1 MDKNIDISMIKF
13 DEKGLVPAIIQ
24 EENGQVLMM
33 AYMNEESI
41 KKTIETGYTWFFS
54 RSRQKLWNK
63 GEESGNKQKVR
74 EISYDCD
81 GDTLLV
87 RVHQTGVACHT
98 GTYTCFSG
106 RKLVG
111 DEEKGVAVVPTCWHA
126 RV

>member
-1 MDKNIDISMIKF
+1 MIKF

-111 DEEKGVAVVPTCWHA
+111 DEEKAWQSY
-126 RV
+126 RLNRRYRWRQS